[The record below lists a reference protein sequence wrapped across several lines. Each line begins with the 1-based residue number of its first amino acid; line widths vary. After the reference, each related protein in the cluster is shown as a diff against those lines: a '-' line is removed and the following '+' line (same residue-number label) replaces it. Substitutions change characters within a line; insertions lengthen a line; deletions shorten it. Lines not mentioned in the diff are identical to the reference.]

1 VSFIDLFFPPVCV
14 ACGELVEASRYRS
27 LCAPCAAELEHT
39 LPPAAV
45 RFVGPGRDLMLAL
58 KYRKAKY
65 VLRDIETI
73 FRESAL
79 LLDHARGAVLV
90 PVPLH
95 SRRERERGFNQSALL
110 ARALARAA
118 GGNTT
123 VVPLLQR
130 VIDTPPQASLGRE
143 ARPANVKNAFAL
155 APGRRL
161 NRASRYLVV
170 DDVVTTGSTLESCA
184 HVLRGGGAVTV
195 DVATFGR
202 G

>member
-1 VSFIDLFFPPVCV
+1 
-14 ACGELVEASRYRS
+14 VEDSKYLT
-27 LCAPCAAELEHT
+27 LCAGCAQELEFT

-45 RFVGPGRDLMLAL
+45 RFAGPARELVLAL
-58 KYRKAKY
+58 KYRKARY
-65 VLRDIETI
+65 VLRDIEAI
-73 FRESAL
+73 FRKSSV
-79 LLDHARGAVLV
+79 LLDHVRGAVLV

-95 SRRERERGFNQSALL
+95 SCRKRERGFNQSELL

-118 GGNTT
+118 GGGTT
-123 VVPLLQR
+123 VVPLLLR

-155 APGRRL
+155 TSVRRL
-161 NRASRYLVV
+161 NPASRYLVV

-184 HVLRGGGAVTV
+184 HALRAAGAVTV